1 MTPWKKPAYIERAW
15 CLFEF
20 YITLKCNIP
29 YDVTMSAEDQR
40 VFMEELKKAQDV
52 VSHIMKIDIDNAAA
66 KYQDD
71 KVNIMTCMEV
81 TFPL

>member
-1 MTPWKKPAYIERAW
+1 
-15 CLFEF
+15 
-20 YITLKCNIP
+20 
-29 YDVTMSAEDQR
+29 MSAEDQR